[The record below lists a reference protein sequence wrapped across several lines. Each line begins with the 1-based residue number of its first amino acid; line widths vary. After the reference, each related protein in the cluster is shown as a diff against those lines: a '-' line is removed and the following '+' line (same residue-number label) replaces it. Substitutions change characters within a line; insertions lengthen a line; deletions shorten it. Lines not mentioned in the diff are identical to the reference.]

1 MFTSVRNLYGA
12 LGVMLFL
19 IALYLVLE
27 NGANAS
33 RVIGA
38 VGRSTGD
45 VFKVL
50 QGR

>member
-1 MFTSVRNLYGA
+1 MFNRVRDIYGA

-33 RVIGA
+33 KVIA
-38 VGRSTGD
+38 SVGGTTSQ
-45 VFKVL
+45 VFRTL

>member
-1 MFTSVRNLYGA
+1 MFKNIRDVYGA

-27 NGANAS
+27 NGAQAT
-33 RVIGA
+33 RIIGA
-38 VGRSTGD
+38 IGSSTSG
-45 VFKVL
+45 VFRTL